1 MAQMTIRNLDDAVYA
16 RLKAQAST
24 HGRSLEAEARQ
35 ILESATR
42 PQQRDDFA
50 QRAQEI
56 RAASRKKWKGD
67 ATAIIR
73 AERLR

>member
-16 RLKAQAST
+16 RLKAQAGAQ
-24 HGRSLEAEARQ
+24 GRSLEAEARR
-35 ILESATR
+35 ILETAANQPDRAS
-42 PQQRDDFA
+42 FA
-50 QRAQEI
+50 MRALEI

-73 AERLR
+73 AERDR